1 MTENLKSGLLRSRA
15 LGLVVG
21 ILIVAAA
28 GAASLDENRSR
39 FLLSSTVARREL
51 AESLRRFDHDLT
63 DEEQQTLRSIDDRL
77 NSLPSSQRD
86 AYFAVLRRYHN
97 WLDGLPERVRD
108 GLLAK
113 PADQRLA
120 AIKPLIAKY
129 PLPDVQTRSP
139 VDFIQTGGTGVFEVA
154 SLCKTWLALSPEERK
169 KVDAVAQ
176 GSRRSELHRLGR
188 DHDIPLELKP
198 ADFDE
203 AAWIARAEDRLKDI
217 GGGGDRQKDWIA
229 KLEARIS
236 ESAIKRK
243 ESGKLRPRPFLH
255 RLAVN
260 LYVQEHTPPPAVDP
274 GRLTQFFAATP
285 SWVQSTFNAFPSE
298 EARRR
303 LTLIYRL
310 IYPAPQEFTPMAP
323 SGPKARAASP
333 AAVARPGP
341 PPRPAPSAP
350 PAAPSATPPKT
361 AAPF

>member
-1 MTENLKSGLLRSRA
+1 MTDILKSGLLRSRP

-21 ILIVAAA
+21 MLVVAAA
-28 GAASLDENRSR
+28 GAGSLDENRAR

-51 AESLRRFDHDLT
+51 VESLRRFDNDLS
-63 DEEQQTLRSIDDRL
+63 DEEQRALRSIDDRL

-86 AYFAVLRRYHN
+86 AYFAVLRRFHN

-113 PADQRLA
+113 SADQRLA

-139 VDFIQTGGTGVFEVA
+139 IDFIQTGGTGVFEVA
-154 SLCKTWLALSPEERK
+154 SLCKTWLALTPEERK
-169 KVDAVAQ
+169 KIDAVAP
-176 GSRRSELHRLGR
+176 GGRRAELHRLGR
-188 DHDIPLELKP
+188 DRGIPNELRP

-203 AAWIARAEDRLKDI
+203 ATWIDRAEARI
-217 GGGGDRQKDWIA
+217 SEIRGGGDRQKDWIA
-229 KLEARIS
+229 KLEARIT
-236 ESAIKRK
+236 ESSAKRK
-243 ESGKLRPRPFLH
+243 EGGKLRPRPFIH

-274 GRLTQFFAATP
+274 VRLLQFFVATP
-285 SWVQSTFNAFPSE
+285 PWVQSTFNVFPSE

-303 LTLIYRL
+303 LTLVYRL
-310 IYPAPQEFTPMAP
+310 IYPAPQEFDPMAR
-323 SGPKARAASP
+323 SGPEPRAASP
-333 AAVARPGP
+333 TAASKPSP
-341 PPRPAPSAP
+341 PPRPTPSAP
-350 PAAPSATPPKT
+350 PATPSTTPPKP